1 MTNITVF
8 SIIAKQISKIMG
20 GSVKMIEYPK
30 NKKIIEIGD
39 AIISNKKIKEKLNW
53 QPKFKLNEGLEITK
67 KFFKDNLQFYIK

>member
-1 MTNITVF
+1 
-8 SIIAKQISKIMG
+8 MG